1 MKSAQRFLAALL
13 LGSLMVFSA
22 QVNASAYTTNGCKW
36 GSAAIKVDTRFV
48 NGRFYTAI
56 KQAISNYT
64 AATDVTM
71 SYVDASGPG
80 LKAENGDYG
89 YTGWEGQASWSC
101 ALGRFIGVTARLNM
115 TYLPS
120 TSNSHIPRLKV
131 VWLHELGHSI
141 GLGHVS
147 TLKRV
152 MYTSASAAYSAGVT
166 SLTSD
171 EIAGVNSI
179 Y

>member
-1 MKSAQRFLAALL
+1 
-13 LGSLMVFSA
+13 
-22 QVNASAYTTNGCKW
+22 
-36 GSAAIKVDTRFV
+36 
-48 NGRFYTAI
+48 
-56 KQAISNYT
+56 
-64 AATDVTM
+64 
-71 SYVDASGPG
+71 
-80 LKAENGDYG
+80 
-89 YTGWEGQASWSC
+89 
-101 ALGRFIGVTARLNM
+101 M

-120 TSNSHIPRLKV
+120 SSNSHVPRLKV

-152 MYTSASAAYSAGVT
+152 MYTSASDAYFAGVT

>member
-1 MKSAQRFLAALL
+1 MKIVHRFFAAFVVGTLIVFAAQLDA
-13 LGSLMVFSA
+13 
-22 QVNASAYTTNGCKW
+22 NAYTTTGCKW
-36 GSAAIKVDTRFV
+36 GSGTIKVDTRYV
-48 NGRFYTAI
+48 NGHFFTAI

-64 AATDVTM
+64 SATDVTM

-80 LKAENGDYG
+80 LKAQNADYG
-89 YTGWEGQASWSC
+89 YTGWEGRADWTC
-101 ALGRFIGVTARLNM
+101 ALGRYIGVTAKINM
-115 TYLPS
+115 TYLPGTSS
-120 TSNSHIPRLKV
+120 TDVPRLKV

-147 TLKRV
+147 TVKRV
-152 MYTSASAAYSAGVT
+152 MYTSASTAYSNGVR

-171 EIAGVNSI
+171 EIAGVNAL